1 MKLHYFS
8 KIKVY
13 DRYFDSHS
21 EDRLIWRV
29 LSENKIE
36 KDLIDFFLRF
46 LNFNSKVIKDGLITI
61 IDSEMIFYAS
71 FLKRILADNENLA
84 EIFLSYIEEKGGIF
98 LIDPVIITIE
108 KLSDLLKKPSKDCG
122 IILSQKNSFQYFKE
136 KI

>member
-13 DRYFDSHS
+13 SRYLDSQS

-29 LSENKIE
+29 IGENKIE

-46 LNFNSKVIKDGLITI
+46 LSFNSKEIKDGLITI

-71 FLKRILADNENLA
+71 FLNRIMSDNGNLT

-98 LIDPVIITIE
+98 LIDPIIISIE
-108 KLSDLLKKPSKDCG
+108 KLCDLLKKPSKESG
-122 IILSQKNSFQYFKE
+122 IILSQKFLSEYFKE